1 MYRPRRSRD
10 LPEALTFGGRVPA
23 AVGLLLV
30 AIGVASL
37 ATWMAKSVGWAV
49 LATGTLPSLQL
60 WRLVTYALVQPA
72 PLDLIFALIG
82 VFFFGP
88 PLVFEWG
95 ERRFL
100 GASLVITVGAALAT
114 LLLGALLHVGVFYVG
129 VWPLIDAMVLLWAL
143 RNPEQQVLLM
153 FVVPVTGRVMGYLTV
168 GVPAVLALYAI
179 LTRGLGGLVEYT
191 PLLAAV
197 GIAWLLAGARI
208 GIPRRWRLAWRDWKT
223 EQQLRRRTRHLKV
236 VDKNGRGPGQWM
248 N

>member
-37 ATWMAKSVGWAV
+37 ATWVAKSWFWAG
-49 LATGTLPSLQL
+49 LFSGTLASLQL
-60 WRLVTYALVQPA
+60 WRLVTYALVVGD
-72 PLDLIFALIG
+72 PLNLIFALIG
-82 VFFFGP
+82 IYFFGP

-100 GASLVITVGAALAT
+100 GASLVITIGAALAT
-114 LLLGALLHVGVFYVG
+114 LLLGALLHVQVAYIG
-129 VWPLIDAMVLLWAL
+129 VWPLLDAMVLLWAL

-153 FVVPVTGRVMGYLTV
+153 FVVPVTGRVMGYITV
-168 GVPAVLALYAI
+168 GIPAVMALYAVI
-179 LTRGLGGLVEYT
+179 TGGLGGLVTYA

-208 GIPRRWRLAWRDWKT
+208 GIPRRWRLAWRDWRT
-223 EQQLRRRTRHLKV
+223 EQQLRRRSRHLKV
-236 VDKNGRGPGQWM
+236 VDKNGRGPDQWM